1 METNIEVVC
10 TLPEQLEFR
19 AAKCSTTLRHRQEG
33 TELIFET
40 LPRLA
45 PKADVVYR
53 VQARGVAPGDIRFRT
68 RIKADGLREPMQR
81 EDSTRIYSDG
91 TPLPSVPSAPAPT
104 SSVPAPAPMPQQLPV
119 PAPMPQPLPPPA
131 PPTLPAPGV
140 PAPAPG
146 PVLPSIPPLP
156 STSLA
161 PVPQLPALPGHS

>member
-1 METNIEVVC
+1 RVANTGTKMETNIEVVC

-33 TELIFET
+33 RELIFET

-45 PKADVVYR
+45 PKADVIYR

-68 RIKADGLREPMQR
+68 RIKADGLRGPMQR

-104 SSVPAPAPMPQQLPV
+104 SSVPAPVPAPMPQQLPV
-119 PAPMPQPLPPPA
+119 PAPMPQQLPVPAPMPHQLPPPA

-140 PAPAPG
+140 PAP
-146 PVLPSIPPLP
+146 
-156 STSLA
+156 
-161 PVPQLPALPGHS
+161 